1 MIEYDMHVCGELIHA
16 HAGKRLGDE
25 GMVRGLGHRD
35 AADLDCACKL
45 YLYGLK
51 GQVPRIFTGFGEG
64 RRRNQPAVAKQIGSG
79 DTHASVYFKVHQREA
94 TIGNG
99 I

>member
-1 MIEYDMHVCGELIHA
+1 MIEYDMPVRGELIHA

-35 AADLDCACKL
+35 AADLDCTCEL
-45 YLYGLK
+45 YLDGLK
-51 GQVPRIFTGFGEG
+51 GQISRILTGFGEDHG
-64 RRRNQPAVAKQIGSG
+64 RDQPSVAKQIGSG
-79 DTHASVYFKVHQREA
+79 DTHASVYFEVHQREA
-94 TIGNG
+94 AIGNG

>member
-1 MIEYDMHVCGELIHA
+1 MIEYDMPVCGELIHA

-35 AADLDCACKL
+35 AADLDCACEL
-45 YLYGLK
+45 DLDGLE
-51 GQVPRIFTGFGEG
+51 GIFTRLGEDHG
-64 RRRNQPAVAKQIGSG
+64 RDQPSVAKQIGSG
-79 DTHASVYFKVHQREA
+79 DAHASVYFKVHQREA
-94 TIGNG
+94 AIGNG